1 MKSGAGFPLKLKLDL
16 HVHTNR
22 SSDAFTSPKRLEA
35 ICRDRG
41 LDGLA
46 ITDHNVLAR
55 DLSDEIVIIP
65 GIEISTRDG
74 HVIGLGLLEAIP
86 RGLSAD
92 ETIRRIRDLNG
103 VSIIPHPYDLLRSS
117 ARPHLLTIRPDAIEV
132 INSSSFLHSVTWNRA
147 RKFAER
153 ENYPMTAGSDS
164 HIPQTIGRAYTEIE
178 CGSRDTGSI
187 LASLVSGSVSPVG
200 RSVQA
205 IERFH
210 KMLYS
215 KRERA
220 QSLRV

>member
-1 MKSGAGFPLKLKLDL
+1 LKLKLDL
-16 HVHTNR
+16 HVHTSR
-22 SSDAFTSPKRLEA
+22 STDAFTPPEQLRT

-55 DLSDEIVIIP
+55 DFDDELVILP

-74 HVIGLGLLEAIP
+74 HLIGLGMSEAIP

-92 ETIRRIRDLNG
+92 ETIRKIREQTG
-103 VSIIPHPYDLLRSS
+103 VSIIPHPYDLFRSS
-117 ARPHLLTIRPDAIEV
+117 VRPHLLTVRPDAIEV
-132 INSSSFLHSVTWNRA
+132 INSSSFLHSVTWKHA

-164 HIPQTIGRAYTEIE
+164 HIPKTIGRAYTEIE
-178 CGSRDTGSI
+178 CGSRDAGSI
-187 LASLVSGSVSPVG
+187 LASIVSGSVSPIG
-200 RSVQA
+200 RSVRVS
-205 IERFH
+205 ERFW
-210 KMLYS
+210 KTFYR